1 MTSFIHASLALQA
14 FYHGLAVHSL
24 VQWVAWRAVPPNCP
38 NCNTRLRTS
47 SPEFP
52 WLRYFQRRGGG
63 YTAVPVLEDDRY
75 RDDAGEEE
83 DGLAPREP
91 EAVDIRS
98 KNRKGKAT
106 DFDDDSSWQG

>member
-1 MTSFIHASLALQA
+1 
-14 FYHGLAVHSL
+14 
-24 VQWVAWRAVPPNCP
+24 
-38 NCNTRLRTS
+38 
-47 SPEFP
+47 
-52 WLRYFQRRGGG
+52 
-63 YTAVPVLEDDRY
+63 LEDDRY